1 MESGKYVG
9 RMNHA
14 DLRLDTV
21 LYSGLSSSRNL
32 SKLPNNLGVKSLV
45 LDATFQYCTYPV
57 TEEIVL
63 SIMHRDRGPQKDIFH
78 FLYDLYDL

>member
-9 RMNHA
+9 GMNNA
-14 DLRLDTV
+14 DLCLDTV

-32 SKLPNNLGVKSLV
+32 SKFPNNLAVNSLV
-45 LDATFQYCTYPV
+45 LDAIFQFCTYPV
-57 TEEIVL
+57 TEAIVL

-78 FLYDLYDL
+78 FLYDL